1 MPKKKNEEIK
11 QNEDPKKAEEQTKEN
26 NTNQQL
32 GWVQILLL
40 LGKPLWD
47 DELKKWRVLNGY
59 QSVLGNSNNQMF
71 FEVTFTDSPYWEN
84 FIEKQLYLEIPKEQ
98 DVNAKDGNK
107 EKIK

>member
-47 DELKKWRVLNGY
+47 KN
-59 QSVLGNSNNQMF
+59 
-71 FEVTFTDSPYWEN
+71 T
-84 FIEKQLYLEIPKEQ
+84 I
-98 DVNAKDGNK
+98 
-107 EKIK
+107 

>member
-11 QNEDPKKAEEQTKEN
+11 RNEDPKKAEEQTKEN

-59 QSVLGNSNNQMF
+59 QSVLGNLTNLFRVVRPPVMLSPISLPSF
-71 FEVTFTDSPYWEN
+71 LFVAPVSTFK
-84 FIEKQLYLEIPKEQ
+84 FC
-98 DVNAKDGNK
+98 
-107 EKIK
+107 

>member
-11 QNEDPKKAEEQTKEN
+11 RNEDPKKAEEQTKEN

-84 FIEKQLYLEIPKEQ
+84 FIEKRLYLEIPKENT
-98 DVNAKDGNK
+98 DKNSVKK
-107 EKIK
+107 VEK